1 MKTYKTLDDIEFD
14 LKRLTLER
22 NIALEE
28 IKVSKGEFVE
38 SLQPAEWMR
47 TGFKLIGKV
56 GVMMF
61 VKKIFRR

>member
-1 MKTYKTLDDIEFD
+1 MKTYKTLDDIDFD

-28 IKVSKGEFVE
+28 IKGAKGEFIE
-38 SLQPAEWMR
+38 SLQPAQWMQ
-47 TGFKLIGKV
+47 TGAKILGKV

-61 VKKIFRR
+61 VKKLFRK

>member
-1 MKTYKTLDDIEFD
+1 MKTYKTLDDIDYD

-28 IKVSKGEFVE
+28 VKGAKGQFVE
-38 SLQPAEWMR
+38 SLQPAQWML
-47 TGFKLIGKV
+47 TGIKILGKV

-61 VKKIFRR
+61 VKKLFRK